1 MPREMPQPPEKKP
14 QDYIDIANTIAMI
27 VAGPF
32 IPFLRSHCG
41 SHAFY
46 KLWPTAI
53 YLPLYAGYAR
63 VPELMY
69 WFYPWL
75 AAMIFRRLTYDR
87 NQDSNYRGWPWLTGL
102 MFRRERTVRL
112 MEALLLLGTGY
123 WLEGPVGHFLM
134 IGAAGLFVTL
144 RIDAMVLAARRRII
158 HDGRIRSEQLA
169 RMQRGEN
176 VW

>member
-1 MPREMPQPPEKKP
+1 MPKEIPEPQQKKP
-14 QDYIDIANTIAMI
+14 QDFIDIANTVAMI

-32 IPFLRSHCG
+32 LPFLRSHCG

-53 YLPLYAGYAR
+53 YIPLYAGYAN
-63 VPELMY
+63 VPELIY
-69 WFYPWL
+69 WFQPWL
-75 AAMIFRRLTYDR
+75 VAMIFRHLTYDR
-87 NQDSNYRGWPWLTGL
+87 NQDSNYRGWPWLAGV
-102 MFRRERTVRL
+102 FCRRERIARFF
-112 MEALLLLGTGY
+112 EASFLLAAGY
-123 WLEGPVGHFLM
+123 WLEGPLGNFFM

-144 RIDAMVLAARRRII
+144 RIDAMVLASRRRII
-158 HDGRIRSEQLA
+158 NDGRIRGEQMA